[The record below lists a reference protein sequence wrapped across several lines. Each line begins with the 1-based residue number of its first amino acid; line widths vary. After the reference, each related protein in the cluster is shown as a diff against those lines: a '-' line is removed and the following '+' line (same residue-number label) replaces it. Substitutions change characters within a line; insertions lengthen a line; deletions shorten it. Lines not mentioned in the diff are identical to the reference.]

1 MWCHIIID
9 LFSLIVEDH
18 RLWFVDAKLYIFWC
32 FILICQRWDRL
43 RGQSC
48 DYLSASRSLPSNT
61 EVWPSV
67 IYLEY
72 CGFLLY
78 RTEPSIKKKVELVY
92 CDFIAVPLI
101 SAVTASRIFYTV
113 TDLER
118 FVVIPQSASSS
129 VIWKTMIFE
138 NQIPHVKLMSTYIT
152 WKPVRQPFTN
162 IHYPLSHAR
171 FPSHHLNRSLF

>member
-1 MWCHIIID
+1 MWCHIIMV

-18 RLWFVDAKLYIFWC
+18 RLWFLDAKLYTFWR

-48 DYLSASRSLPSNT
+48 DYLSASRSLPLVT

-72 CGFLLY
+72 CGFLPY
-78 RTEPSIKKKVELVY
+78 RTEPSVKKVEVVD
-92 CDFIAVPLI
+92 CDFIAVPLML
-101 SAVTASRIFYTV
+101 SVTPSRILHIV
-113 TDLER
+113 TNLER
-118 FVVIPQSASSS
+118 SVVIPQSASSS

-171 FPSHHLNRSLF
+171 FPSHHLNTSLF

>member
-1 MWCHIIID
+1 MICRRKIIYFLTLHPD
-9 LFSLIVEDH
+9 LPEVRSTE
-18 RLWFVDAKLYIFWC
+18 RSKLWLFV
-32 FILICQRWDRL
+32 FI
-43 RGQSC
+43 
-48 DYLSASRSLPSNT
+48 SLPLVA

-78 RTEPSIKKKVELVY
+78 RTEPSVKKVEVVD
-92 CDFIAVPLI
+92 CDFIAVPLML
-101 SAVTASRIFYTV
+101 AVTPSRILHTV

-138 NQIPHVKLMSTYIT
+138 NQIPHRNLWARAPHESQYGSRSPIYTIPWAMLVFHPIT
-152 WKPVRQPFTN
+152 
-162 IHYPLSHAR
+162 
-171 FPSHHLNRSLF
+171 

>member
-1 MWCHIIID
+1 MIRRRKI
-9 LFSLIVEDH
+9 
-18 RLWFVDAKLYIFWC
+18 LYFWR

-48 DYLSASRSLPSNT
+48 DYLSASRSLPSVT

-78 RTEPSIKKKVELVY
+78 RTEPSVKKVEVVD
-92 CDFIAVPLI
+92 CDFIAVPLML
-101 SAVTASRIFYTV
+101 AVTPSRILHTV

-118 FVVIPQSASSS
+118 SVVIPQSASSS

-162 IHYPLSHAR
+162 IHCPLSHAR
-171 FPSHHLNRSLF
+171 FPSHHLNTSLF

>member
-1 MWCHIIID
+1 MIRRRKI
-9 LFSLIVEDH
+9 
-18 RLWFVDAKLYIFWC
+18 YTFWR

-48 DYLSASRSLPSNT
+48 DYLSASRSLPSVT

-78 RTEPSIKKKVELVY
+78 RTEPSVKKVKAVD

-101 SAVTASRIFYTV
+101 LAVTPSRIFYTV

-118 FVVIPQSASSS
+118 SVVIPRSALSS
-129 VIWKTMIFE
+129 VIFE
-138 NQIPHVKLMSTYIT
+138 NQIPRMKLMSTYIT

-171 FPSHHLNRSLF
+171 FPSHHLNTSLF

>member
-1 MWCHIIID
+1 MIRQRKIIYFLTLHPD
-9 LFSLIVEDH
+9 LPEVRSTE
-18 RLWFVDAKLYIFWC
+18 RSKLWLFV
-32 FILICQRWDRL
+32 FI
-43 RGQSC
+43 
-48 DYLSASRSLPSNT
+48 SLPSVT

-78 RTEPSIKKKVELVY
+78 HTEPSVKKVEVVD
-92 CDFIAVPLI
+92 CDFFGVVPLM
-101 SAVTASRIFYTV
+101 SAVTPSRILHTV

-118 FVVIPQSASSS
+118 SVVIPQSASSS

-162 IHYPLSHAR
+162 IHYRLSHAR
-171 FPSHHLNRSLF
+171 FPSHHLNTSLF

>member
-1 MWCHIIID
+1 MIRRRKIIYFLTLHPD
-9 LFSLIVEDH
+9 LPEVRSTE
-18 RLWFVDAKLYIFWC
+18 RSKLWLFV
-32 FILICQRWDRL
+32 FI
-43 RGQSC
+43 
-48 DYLSASRSLPSNT
+48 SLPLVA

-78 RTEPSIKKKVELVY
+78 RTEPSVKKVEVVD
-92 CDFIAVPLI
+92 CDFIAVPLML
-101 SAVTASRIFYTV
+101 AVTPSRILHTV

-118 FVVIPQSASSS
+118 SVVIPQSASSS

-162 IHYPLSHAR
+162 MHYPLSHAR
-171 FPSHHLNRSLF
+171 FPSHHLNTSLF

>member
-1 MWCHIIID
+1 MIRRRKI
-9 LFSLIVEDH
+9 
-18 RLWFVDAKLYIFWC
+18 YIFWR
-32 FILICQRWDRL
+32 FILICQKWDRL

-48 DYLSASRSLPSNT
+48 DYLSASQSLPSVT
-61 EVWPSV
+61 EVWPSA

-78 RTEPSIKKKVELVY
+78 RTEPSVKKVKVVD
-92 CDFIAVPLI
+92 CDFIAVRLI
-101 SAVTASRIFYTV
+101 LAVTPSRIFYTV

-118 FVVIPQSASSS
+118 SVVIPRSASSS
-129 VIWKTMIFE
+129 VIFE
-138 NQIPHVKLMSTYIT
+138 NQIPHLKLMSTYIT

-171 FPSHHLNRSLF
+171 FPSHHLNTSLF

>member
-1 MWCHIIID
+1 MIRRRKI
-9 LFSLIVEDH
+9 
-18 RLWFVDAKLYIFWC
+18 YIFWR
-32 FILICQRWDRL
+32 FILIYQRWDRL

-48 DYLSASRSLPSNT
+48 DNLSASQSLPSVT

-78 RTEPSIKKKVELVY
+78 RTEPSVKKRKVLD

-101 SAVTASRIFYTV
+101 LAVTLSRIFDTV
-113 TDLER
+113 TDQR
-118 FVVIPQSASSS
+118 SVVVPQSASSS

-138 NQIPHVKLMSTYIT
+138 NQIPHVKLVSTYIT

-162 IHYPLSHAR
+162 IHYPLSYAR
-171 FPSHHLNRSLF
+171 FPSHHLNTSLF

>member
-1 MWCHIIID
+1 MIRRRKIIYFLTLHPD
-9 LFSLIVEDH
+9 LPEVRSTE
-18 RLWFVDAKLYIFWC
+18 RSKLWLFV
-32 FILICQRWDRL
+32 FI
-43 RGQSC
+43 
-48 DYLSASRSLPSNT
+48 SLPLVA

-78 RTEPSIKKKVELVY
+78 RTEPSVKKVEVVD
-92 CDFIAVPLI
+92 CDFIAVPLML
-101 SAVTASRIFYTV
+101 SVTPSRILHTV

-118 FVVIPQSASSS
+118 SVVIPQSASSS

-162 IHYPLSHAR
+162 IHYRLSHAR
-171 FPSHHLNRSLF
+171 FPSHHLNTSLF

>member
-1 MWCHIIID
+1 MIRRRKI
-9 LFSLIVEDH
+9 
-18 RLWFVDAKLYIFWC
+18 LYFWR

-48 DYLSASRSLPSNT
+48 DYLSASRSLPSVT

-78 RTEPSIKKKVELVY
+78 RTEPSVKKVEVVD
-92 CDFIAVPLI
+92 CDFIAVPLML
-101 SAVTASRIFYTV
+101 AVTPSRILHTV

-118 FVVIPQSASSS
+118 SVVIPQSASSS

>member
-1 MWCHIIID
+1 MIRRRKI
-9 LFSLIVEDH
+9 
-18 RLWFVDAKLYIFWC
+18 YIFWR
-32 FILICQRWDRL
+32 FILIYQRWDRL

-48 DYLSASRSLPSNT
+48 DNLSASQSLPSVT

-78 RTEPSIKKKVELVY
+78 RTEPSVKKGKVLD

-101 SAVTASRIFYTV
+101 LAVTPSRIFDTV
-113 TDLER
+113 TDQR
-118 FVVIPQSASSS
+118 SVVVPQSASSS

-138 NQIPHVKLMSTYIT
+138 NQILHVKLMSTYIT

-171 FPSHHLNRSLF
+171 FPSHHLNTSLF

>member
-1 MWCHIIID
+1 MICRRKIIYF
-9 LFSLIVEDH
+9 LTL
-18 RLWFVDAKLYIFWC
+18 
-32 FILICQRWDRL
+32 ILICQRWDRL

-48 DYLSASRSLPSNT
+48 DYLSASRSLPSVT

-78 RTEPSIKKKVELVY
+78 RTEPSVKKVEVVD
-92 CDFIAVPLI
+92 CDFIAVPLML
-101 SAVTASRIFYTV
+101 AVTPSRILHTV

-118 FVVIPQSASSS
+118 SVVIPQSASSS

-162 IHYPLSHAR
+162 IHCPLSHAR
-171 FPSHHLNRSLF
+171 FPSHHLNTSLF

>member
-1 MWCHIIID
+1 MIRRRKIIYFLTLHPD
-9 LFSLIVEDH
+9 LPEVRSTE
-18 RLWFVDAKLYIFWC
+18 RSKLWLFV
-32 FILICQRWDRL
+32 FI
-43 RGQSC
+43 
-48 DYLSASRSLPSNT
+48 SLPSVT

-78 RTEPSIKKKVELVY
+78 RTEPSVKKVEVVD
-92 CDFIAVPLI
+92 CDFFGVVPLM
-101 SAVTASRIFYTV
+101 SAVTPSRILHTV

-118 FVVIPQSASSS
+118 SVVIPQSASSS

-138 NQIPHVKLMSTYIT
+138 NQIPHVKLVSTYIT

-162 IHYPLSHAR
+162 IHYRLSHAR
-171 FPSHHLNRSLF
+171 FPSHHLNTSLF

>member
-1 MWCHIIID
+1 MIRRRKI
-9 LFSLIVEDH
+9 
-18 RLWFVDAKLYIFWC
+18 YTFWR
-32 FILICQRWDRL
+32 FILICQKWDRL

-48 DYLSASRSLPSNT
+48 DYLSASQSLPSVT

-78 RTEPSIKKKVELVY
+78 RTEPFVKKVKVVD
-92 CDFIAVPLI
+92 CGFIAVPLI
-101 SAVTASRIFYTV
+101 LAVTPSRIFYTV
-113 TDLER
+113 TDLKR
-118 FVVIPQSASSS
+118 SVVIPQSASSS
-129 VIWKTMIFE
+129 VIFE
-138 NQIPHVKLMSTYIT
+138 NQIPHLKLMSTYIT

-171 FPSHHLNRSLF
+171 FPSHHLNTSLF

>member
-1 MWCHIIID
+1 MIRRRIIIYFLTLHPD
-9 LFSLIVEDH
+9 LPEVRSTE
-18 RLWFVDAKLYIFWC
+18 RSKLWSFVCITK
-32 FILICQRWDRL
+32 
-43 RGQSC
+43 S
-48 DYLSASRSLPSNT
+48 SSVT

-72 CGFLLY
+72 CGFLQY
-78 RTEPSIKKKVELVY
+78 RTEPSVKKVVVVD
-92 CDFIAVPLI
+92 CDFIAVLLML
-101 SAVTASRIFYTV
+101 AVTPSRIFYTV

-118 FVVIPQSASSS
+118 CVVIPQSASSS

-171 FPSHHLNRSLF
+171 FPSHHLNTSFFSTISKSL

>member
-1 MWCHIIID
+1 MIRRRKI
-9 LFSLIVEDH
+9 
-18 RLWFVDAKLYIFWC
+18 YTFWR

-48 DYLSASRSLPSNT
+48 DYLSASQSLPSVT

-78 RTEPSIKKKVELVY
+78 RTEPSVKKVKAVD

-101 SAVTASRIFYTV
+101 LAVTPSRIFYTV

-118 FVVIPQSASSS
+118 SVVIPRSASSS
-129 VIWKTMIFE
+129 VIFE

-171 FPSHHLNRSLF
+171 FPSHHLNTSLF

>member
-1 MWCHIIID
+1 MIRRRKI
-9 LFSLIVEDH
+9 
-18 RLWFVDAKLYIFWC
+18 YTFWR

-48 DYLSASRSLPSNT
+48 DYLSASQSLPSVT
-61 EVWPSV
+61 EVWPSA

-78 RTEPSIKKKVELVY
+78 RTEPSVKKVKAVD
-92 CDFIAVPLI
+92 CDFIAVLLI
-101 SAVTASRIFYTV
+101 LAVTPSRIFYTV

-118 FVVIPQSASSS
+118 SVVIPRSASSS
-129 VIWKTMIFE
+129 VIFE

-162 IHYPLSHAR
+162 IHYRLSHAR
-171 FPSHHLNRSLF
+171 FPSHHLNTSLF

>member
-18 RLWFVDAKLYIFWC
+18 RLWFVDAKLYIFWR

-48 DYLSASRSLPSNT
+48 DYLSASWSLPSVR

-72 CGFLLY
+72 FGFLLY
-78 RTEPSIKKKVELVY
+78 RIEPSVKKVEVVDY
-92 CDFIAVPLI
+92 DFIAVPLI
-101 SAVTASRIFYTV
+101 IAVTPSCIFYTV

-118 FVVIPQSASSS
+118 SVVIPQSTSSS

-171 FPSHHLNRSLF
+171 FPSHHLNTSLF

>member
-1 MWCHIIID
+1 MIRRRKI
-9 LFSLIVEDH
+9 
-18 RLWFVDAKLYIFWC
+18 YIFWR
-32 FILICQRWDRL
+32 FILIYQRWDRL

-48 DYLSASRSLPSNT
+48 DNLSASQSLPSVT

-78 RTEPSIKKKVELVY
+78 RTEPSVKKGKVVD

-101 SAVTASRIFYTV
+101 LAVTPSRIFYTV

-118 FVVIPQSASSS
+118 SVVIPRSASSS
-129 VIWKTMIFE
+129 VIFE

-162 IHYPLSHAR
+162 IHYPLMLVFH
-171 FPSHHLNRSLF
+171 PIT

>member
-1 MWCHIIID
+1 MWCHIKMV
-9 LFSLIVEDH
+9 LFFLIVEVH
-18 RLWFVDAKLYIFWC
+18 RLWFVDAKLYTFWR

-48 DYLSASRSLPSNT
+48 DYLSASRSLPSVT

-78 RTEPSIKKKVELVY
+78 RTEPSVKKVEVVD
-92 CDFIAVPLI
+92 CDFIAVPLML
-101 SAVTASRIFYTV
+101 AVTPSRILHTV

-118 FVVIPQSASSS
+118 SVVIPQSASSS

-138 NQIPHVKLMSTYIT
+138 NQIPHVKVMSTYIT
-152 WKPVRQPFTN
+152 WKPVR
-162 IHYPLSHAR
+162 
-171 FPSHHLNRSLF
+171 

>member
-1 MWCHIIID
+1 MWCHIIMD

-18 RLWFVDAKLYIFWC
+18 RWWFVDAKLYTFWR

-48 DYLSASRSLPSNT
+48 DYLSTSRSLPLVT

-78 RTEPSIKKKVELVY
+78 RTEPSVKKVEVVD
-92 CDFIAVPLI
+92 CDFIAVPLML
-101 SAVTASRIFYTV
+101 SVTPSRILHTV

-118 FVVIPQSASSS
+118 SVVIPQSASSS

-162 IHYPLSHAR
+162 IHCPLSHAR
-171 FPSHHLNRSLF
+171 FPSHHLNTSLF

>member
-1 MWCHIIID
+1 MFRRRKIIYFDALSWSARGAIGWRSKLW
-9 LFSLIVEDH
+9 LFVYVTKSSFNH
-18 RLWFVDAKLYIFWC
+18 
-32 FILICQRWDRL
+32 
-43 RGQSC
+43 
-48 DYLSASRSLPSNT
+48 RSLAFS
-61 EVWPSV
+61 
-67 IYLEY
+67 YLF
-72 CGFLLY
+72 GILWVLLY
-78 RTEPSIKKKVELVY
+78 CTEPSVKKVEVVD

-101 SAVTASRIFYTV
+101 LAVTANRIFYTV

-118 FVVIPQSASSS
+118 PVINPQSASSS

-171 FPSHHLNRSLF
+171 FPSHHLNTSLF